1 MRLRYAVAI
10 VPEAD
15 GKGYYAVVPSLP
27 GCFSQG
33 ETVEAAERHV
43 AEAITLHVK
52 GLRRSRR
59 PVPQEVRSVYQTV
72 VSVVA

>member
-1 MRLRYAVAI
+1 MRLSYAVAI

-33 ETVEAAERHV
+33 ETVEAAERNV
-43 AEAITLHVK
+43 AEAITLHVR

-59 PVPQEVRSVYQTV
+59 PVPQEGSG
-72 VSVVA
+72 